1 MKVPLVVLV
10 CLSSV
15 RVLGAAV
22 LSPLQGK
29 VADLFGIQ
37 HSFVVPMVAFAFIAF
52 YGVYGYRAGRKDLVA
67 AA

>member
-1 MKVPLVVLV
+1 MGI
-10 CLSSV
+10 
-15 RVLGAAV
+15 LGAAV

-52 YGVYGYRAGRKDLVA
+52 YGVYGYRAGRKDLVGGA
-67 AA
+67 V